1 MDIQKA
7 TAEYRLLQWAQI
19 IKARQESGQTIK
31 DFCQTAG
38 ISKYKYFYWQ
48 RKLRE
53 IACTE
58 LAKAEEY
65 DNSTVPEGWIKLAP
79 EPKQHMEGN
88 LIIEINGCHIVVN
101 NDTDSELIKKV
112 VRVLKT
118 L

>member
-1 MDIQKA
+1 
-7 TAEYRLLQWAQI
+7 
-19 IKARQESGQTIK
+19 
-31 DFCQTAG
+31 
-38 ISKYKYFYWQ
+38 
-48 RKLRE
+48 
-53 IACTE
+53 
-58 LAKAEEY
+58 
-65 DNSTVPEGWIKLAP
+65 VPEGWIKLAP